1 MLNPGSSILLVD
13 DDKLFLE
20 RIGQSLS
27 ANGVTDVVTISD
39 SRKVMPFLSENE
51 VSVIFIDLAMPHISG
66 GKLLDNIKLEH
77 PHIPVIIMTGNNDLD
92 TAVGCMKAGAFDFI
106 IKPVNPDRLLSVIRK
121 ASEITSLLDELGK
134 LKASLFKKELEH
146 KTAFSEL
153 ITMNRQ
159 MLANFQYMEAIAGST
174 QPVLITGETGTGKEL
189 YAKALH
195 ALSRPGKSF
204 IAVNVAGLDD
214 TMFSDTLFG
223 HEKGAFTGADRKREG
238 FVAKAAAGTLLL
250 DEIGDLNQ
258 LSQVKLLR
266 LLEERVYFPLGS
278 DIQKKSDARIVLTTN
293 KDLSAMVKMGEF
305 RKDLYYRLCTHRI
318 DIPPLRERPEDIPLL
333 ANHFINTAA
342 TAMGKSIP
350 TQRTE
355 FFTLLSAY
363 NFPGNVRE
371 LKSLAYDAVSQH
383 RSGPL
388 SIEAFAGT
396 VRQQHR
402 NSSDHKK
409 ETFKWAS
416 SKFPTLRESEDYLVA
431 EAVRL
436 SKGNMTKAASLLGI
450 TRQGLYNKTKTR
462 P

>member
-20 RIGQSLS
+20 RIVQSLS
-27 ANGVTDVVTISD
+27 ANGIKNVVTISD

-121 ASEITSLLDELGK
+121 ASEITNLRDELGK
-134 LKASLFKKELEH
+134 LKESLFKKELEH
-146 KTAFSEL
+146 KTAFSEI

-189 YAKALH
+189 FAKAIH

-238 FVAKAAAGTLLL
+238 FVAKAAVGTLLL

-278 DIQKKSDARIVLTTN
+278 DIQKKSEARIALSTN
-293 KDLSAMVKMGEF
+293 KDLSSMVKMGEF

-342 TAMGKSIP
+342 TAIGKSIP
-350 TQRTE
+350 TQRAE
-355 FFTLLSAY
+355 FFTPLSTY

-371 LKSLAYDAVSQH
+371 LKSMVYDAVSQH

-409 ETFKWAS
+409 DTFKWAS
-416 SKFPTLRESEDYLVA
+416 SKFPTLRESEDYLVS
-431 EAVRL
+431 EAIRL

-450 TRQGLYNKTKTR
+450 TRQGLYNKTKTK